1 MSFRIAGFRL
11 DAWEL
16 AYLGFVVG
24 VALMTWLDE
33 EPEPGRPTEQTVSLR
48 EDALR
53 RLEDGGTVEVPR
65 WHGNALALEG
75 SVVVDAT
82 ESVSE
87 DTDQR

>member
-1 MSFRIAGFRL
+1 MTFHIAGFRL

-33 EPEPGRPTEQTVSLR
+33 DPEPGRPTEQTVSLR

-53 RLEDGGTVEVPR
+53 RLEDGNTVEVQR
-65 WHGNALALEG
+65 WHGNALALHG

-82 ESVSE
+82 ETGQQEAE
-87 DTDQR
+87 D